1 MKYKYVSI
9 PESFDLLSKKKEFTE
24 VEGENLSY
32 VEHIMK
38 MKGAEAK
45 KIKAELMKQLKL
57 SEKVATKLVDL
68 APRGKEEATSI
79 LSSYGVL
86 LNEEDLNTL
95 ISYFTLD

>member
-38 MKGAEAK
+38 MKGTDAK
-45 KIKAELMKQLKL
+45 KVKADLMKQLKL

-68 APRGKEEATSI
+68 APRRKEEATSI